1 MLFIQSLAIAMM
13 LLQLDDP
20 LSSEAHALVE
30 QTTARQ
36 TNRAYLYLLG
46 IDAPPEQ
53 APIDL
58 GRSLLAYSREQDQLE
73 ADDPFTTEQAAWP
86 DYEALP
92 RPEGALFCRW
102 SDEGCGAQVLSSWN
116 EAPPLSGA
124 DRTILDRY
132 RTFMAMDGFQ
142 SLSKPS
148 LHEPLPHFHYLLSGH
163 RLVMLQAIRDAA
175 LDDPAKAVQLLT
187 STLASVRAQLARA
200 DTIVGKMAY
209 LALMSENLDVLS
221 VILAQHGYEMA
232 PTLPPMSRSERDFG
246 LAMAREFAMVYYLF
260 QSMDRHPQFFDTL
273 SENTWTPGWWVRMVF
288 KPNMTINSVLP
299 VYLQAIELSR
309 LSPEDYP
316 EKVTDIVENE
326 VNASWLRNPAGSIL
340 ARTGGPRYERYVA
353 EAFNIH
359 GKLSLLN
366 QIIALEGV
374 PNDLQRLKNP
384 LSRTG
389 HGVYW
394 SDKGAKLCLEG
405 PSEDDR
411 RFRCL
416 LVRSDTARDG

>member
-1 MLFIQSLAIAMM
+1 MLFIQSLAIAVV

-30 QTTARQ
+30 QTTAQQ
-36 TNRAYLYLLG
+36 TNRAHLYLLG

-58 GRSLLAYSREQDQLE
+58 GRSILAYSREQDQLE
-73 ADDPFTTEQAAWP
+73 ADDPFTTEHAPWP
-86 DYEALP
+86 DYEALA

-102 SDEGCGAQVLSSWN
+102 SDARCGVRVLSSWN
-116 EAPPLSGA
+116 EAPPLSQV
-124 DRTILDRY
+124 DRTLLDRY

-142 SLSKPS
+142 SLTKPS
-148 LHEPLPHFHYLLSGH
+148 VHEPMLKFHYLLSGH

-187 STLASVRAQLARA
+187 STLARVRAQLARA

-221 VILAQHGYEMA
+221 AILAQHGYEMA
-232 PTLPPMSRSERDFG
+232 PTLPPMTRSERDFS

-260 QSMDRHPQFFDTL
+260 QSMDRHPQFFDTS

-299 VYLQAIELSR
+299 VYLQAIKLSR
-309 LSPEDYP
+309 LPPENYP
-316 EKVTDIVENE
+316 EKATDITENE
-326 VNASWLRNPAGSIL
+326 ADVSWLRNPAGGIL

-366 QIIALEGV
+366 QIIALGGV
-374 PNDLQRLKNP
+374 PDDLQRLKNP

-389 HGVYW
+389 NGVYW
-394 SDKGAKLCLEG
+394 SDNGRTLCLEG
-405 PSEDDR
+405 PGEDDR

-416 LVRSDTARDG
+416 YVIPNMGK